1 MGSVYHLEEAKEDSV
16 KGVHR
21 LGRLDVRLIDS
32 PNSGFIVH
40 HNSESSLFVKVKYN
54 QHVDLS
60 FITLKELVLAKLNE
74 SFSLILMIRETGFL
88 RKLMVPVIL
97 FIRILLR

>member
-54 QHVDLS
+54 
-60 FITLKELVLAKLNE
+60 
-74 SFSLILMIRETGFL
+74 
-88 RKLMVPVIL
+88 
-97 FIRILLR
+97 